1 MIEINEL
8 FNEIITFDI
17 PFICLVYISKEYIVH
32 FYRKYT
38 RTVCMHISIS
48 TKAIHATS
56 YYSIYTTYTIKGRKS
71 STYHSNLIYH
81 QI

>member
-17 PFICLVYISKEYIVH
+17 PFICLLYISKGNIVH

-56 YYSIYTTYTIKGRKS
+56 YYIHNINDKRQKITYIS
-71 STYHSNLIYH
+71 F
-81 QI
+81 